1 MEVQEKKEDD
11 GKQVVHHET
20 HGAHH
25 VKKRPNWF
33 KISVAAAILVVIIG
47 AYIILTGSQASAN
60 AIKGDSVKLQFTVK
74 LENGTV
80 LFSNSSSFILGNIYS
95 AFGLGTD
102 ALDKAVE
109 NMALSGVK
117 TITLNP
123 KDAFGAYNE
132 SNILKV
138 NRTQIYEREEQTV
151 NRTFES
157 SVSEFSQALSADP
170 VAGKSYS
177 SGEVNYTVLSVS
189 GDNVSV
195 RIDVNVGQKLSTGST
210 LFFTEIISVTDKKIT
225 TKLYAEPQEIDD
237 ENGKLKVEVQNDKIL
252 LTSTPLIGQETASGK
267 VVAVDNDTIS
277 IDANNPLAGEVITI
291 EIKVLEIKKPKAAA
305 PSSDAK
311 TITGAPILD
320 VFVMTYCPYGTQIE
334 KGLIPAYE
342 LLKEKAN
349 FKVRFVSYTMH
360 GEKEDTET
368 KRQLCIREETD
379 KFWSYLGC
387 FLEAGD
393 AAGCLSKAGLDST
406 EINDCM
412 QNRAEQYYA
421 VDKQLN
427 TQYSVQGSPTVVL
440 NDKVAQMGRDSE
452 SIKKAVCA
460 AFSTQP
466 SECSQALSSASP
478 SAGFGYT
485 ATAAASASSGGCA
498 SA

>member
-1 MEVQEKKEDD
+1 MAEAE
-11 GKQVVHHET
+11 KQVDDKKVK
-20 HGAHH
+20 HH

-33 KISVAAAILVVIIG
+33 RISAAIIILGIIVI
-47 AYIILTGSQASAN
+47 AYILLTSPQTSAN
-60 AIKGDSVKLQFTVK
+60 VEKGDSVKLQFTLK

-80 LFSNSSSFILGNIYS
+80 LFSNSSSFIAGSIYS
-95 AFGLGTD
+95 AFGLETD

-109 NMALSGVK
+109 NMALSQEK
-117 TITLNP
+117 TVSLSA

-138 NRTQIYEREEQTV
+138 NRTQIYERELQTV

-157 SVSEFSQALSADP
+157 SVSEFNQALSEDP

-195 RIDVNVGQKLSTGST
+195 RIDVNAGQKLSTGSPY
-210 LFFTEIISVTDKKIT
+210 FFTEIISVTDDKIT
-225 TKLYAEPQEIDD
+225 TKLYAESQEVND
-237 ENGKLKVEVQNDKIL
+237 ENGKLEIEVQSDKIL
-252 LTSTPLIGQETASGK
+252 LTSTPAIGQETASGI
-267 VVAVDNDTIS
+267 VIAVDNDTIS
-277 IDANNPLAGEVITI
+277 IDANSPLAGKGITV
-291 EIKVLEIKKPKAAA
+291 EIKVLEITKSKISAIG
-305 PSSDAK
+305 SDAK
-311 TITGAPILD
+311 TITGAPILQ

-334 KGLIPAYE
+334 KGLLPAYE

-360 GEKEDTET
+360 GDKEVQET
-368 KRQLCIREETD
+368 NRQLCIREETD
-379 KFWSYLGC
+379 KFWSYLSC

-393 AAGCLSKAGLDST
+393 SAGCLSRVGLDAAK
-406 EINDCM
+406 INDCM
-412 QNRAEQYYA
+412 QNRAAGYYD

-427 TQYSVQGSPTVVL
+427 TQYGVQGSPTVVL
-440 NDKVAQMGRDSE
+440 DDEVAQMSRSPE
-452 SIKKAVCA
+452 SIKQAVCA

-466 SECSQALSSASP
+466 SECSQALSSENP

-485 ATAAASASSGGCA
+485 ASSSSGSGGCA